1 MIRLAVCHV
10 PATRRWSRA
19 GLALGGAALIL
30 ASAPLEV
37 VAQTQAP
44 SKKPKTGSATD
55 ALPSPLYASETPLA
69 ITFTTNIRQLRGDK
83 ADKSPWRWATIGVAN
98 DAGTTISLRART
110 KTHGVWRLKNCDLPP
125 LRLDVLDSAKKRT
138 PLHNIGHPKV
148 VNVCRNSDRY
158 DQLVLSELQL
168 YRAYRLLTATSH
180 QVRLLRTSYV
190 DSASGKVHAT
200 RYSFLI
206 EDPDRMAA
214 RLGGRLLEQKGAQPY
229 DLEPATAALALL
241 FEYFIANTDF
251 SVPHLHNT
259 ELIGMQDGSYALV
272 AYDFDFSGA
281 VNAPYATAD
290 KQFGIRSVRQ
300 RTFRGY
306 CAHREWFPQAAALF
320 LSKKDAIYALYRDDV
335 GKLMDRDVVDATLRY
350 FDEFYESIATP
361 RRAEQLF
368 GNCIGPR

>member
-1 MIRLAVCHV
+1 VFA
-10 PATRRWSRA
+10 ARRA
-19 GLALGGAALIL
+19 FTLAALI
-30 ASAPLEV
+30 
-37 VAQTQAP
+37 VAALPAIVGAQAA
-44 SKKPKTGSATD
+44 KKPKTGSSTA

-83 ADKSPWRWATIGVAN
+83 ADKSPWRAATVSFA
-98 DAGTTISLRART
+98 DPAGKVVSLPART

-125 LRLDVLDSAKKRT
+125 LRLDVVGDAKKGT
-138 PLHNIGHPKV
+138 PFQNIGHPKV

-168 YRAYRLLTATSH
+168 YRAYRLLTPISH

-190 DSASGKVHAT
+190 DSASGQPHAT

-214 RLGGRLLEQKGAQPY
+214 RLGGKVLDLKGARPN
-229 DLEPATAALALL
+229 DLDAPSTAVALL

-251 SVPHLHNT
+251 SVPHLHNI
-259 ELIGMQDGSYALV
+259 ELVGLPDGSYVTV

-290 KQFGIRSVRQ
+290 RQFNITSVRQ
-300 RTFRGY
+300 RAFRGY
-306 CAHREWFPQAAALF
+306 CAHRETFAEAAALF
-320 LSKKDAIYALYRDDV
+320 RAKKDAIYALYRDDI

-350 FDEFYESIATP
+350 FDEFYEAIATP
-361 RRAEQLF
+361 RRAEELF
-368 GNCIGPR
+368 ASCVGPS